1 MMAHYAFLD
10 ENNIVNEVIV
20 GVDEDVT
27 QVDTDGTEVGGSTE
41 AWENFYGNNRSKVCK
56 RTSINNNFRKRY
68 ACIGDTYDA
77 ERDAFIAPK
86 PFPSWTLNEETCVWV
101 PPVAY
106 PTGNDDP
113 NIFYTWNE
121 DTLQWIEIIE

>member
-1 MMAHYAFLD
+1 MAHYAFLN
-10 ENNIVNEVIV
+10 ENNLVTEVIV
-20 GVDEDVT
+20 GIDETVT

-41 AWENFYGNNRSKVCK
+41 AWETFYGNRKTQVCK

-86 PFPSWTLNEETCVWV
+86 PFASWTLNEETCVWDA
-101 PPVAY
+101 PVAY
-106 PTGNDDP
+106 PTGNEDP
-113 NIFYTWNE
+113 NISYIWNE
-121 DTLQWIEIIE
+121 DALQWIEITG